1 MTAPNEAPVG
11 DRSVLD
17 CLNLLVV
24 RPVASTYVAL
34 QGACWCDERGF
45 VRPRLG
51 VRLRPRRRVAA
62 FLEGSRAR
70 KAATALS
77 FAAQGLLDRRRGRSL
92 WKCRRHAAP
101 RLTRRQS
108 PLKAS
113 RAFSSAIRSSGSA
126 GVDLATPRDCER
138 IGA

>member
-92 WKCRRHAAP
+92 WKCRRHAAA
-101 RLTRRQS
+101 LDEEAVE
-108 PLKAS
+108 AS
-113 RAFSSAIRSSGSA
+113 RAFSRAIRSSGSA
-126 GVDLATPRDCER
+126 GVDLATPGDCER